1 MLKYVLFSR
10 NQGNYMKINYLKLF
24 VISALSVGSV
34 FAVSAED
41 PVTPAATVTVNGGE
55 IFFKGEL
62 VNAACA
68 VDSSSDGQIVKL
80 GQVRTAR
87 LAKAGDFSEN
97 TNFTIQLNDCDSKV
111 ASTAKVAFTGVSAEG
126 KDDVLAVSSSSAG
139 GAKNVGIQILDS
151 KSAPMSFDGAG
162 FGNATKL
169 HDGKNIIPFQA
180 RYYALGATEP
190 GIANA
195 NATFAVQY
203 E

>member
-1 MLKYVLFSR
+1 
-10 NQGNYMKINYLKLF
+10 MKLNYLKLF

-41 PVTPAATVTVNGGE
+41 PVGNGPVTVNGGE

-80 GQVRTAR
+80 GQVRTAK
-87 LAKAGDFSEN
+87 LAKTGDFSEN

-111 ASTAKVAFTGVSAEG
+111 ASTAKVAFTGVSAAG
-126 KDDVLAVSSSSAG
+126 QDDVLAVSSSSAG